1 MGTKRKRFCWLL
13 FATAEIIVLAVAAGY
28 FYVLD
33 HGPLHLA
40 LTVIFL
46 LCHIA
51 LCALARGKWFCLLFG
66 GYWAIALLL
75 RIYRLLYMY
84 GLPPVSGSV
93 PVYYASRAIGLFFPD
108 TGFLYVPS
116 QSVGWSG
123 VFLMIVSAAFIFIYI
138 KKLMRRTPAP
148 PPAV

>member
-1 MGTKRKRFCWLL
+1 
-13 FATAEIIVLAVAAGY
+13 
-28 FYVLD
+28 
-33 HGPLHLA
+33 
-40 LTVIFL
+40 
-46 LCHIA
+46 
-51 LCALARGKWFCLLFG
+51 
-66 GYWAIALLL
+66 
-75 RIYRLLYMY
+75 MY